1 MSPLILQKPDS
12 VSVFDTKRV
21 CAVIVTYRPNP
32 VLLRNV
38 VDSVLQQVGHLVV
51 FDNGSSAVDVAEMLG
66 DQEGISVFASPINV
80 GLGSALNRAY
90 ERAQALEFDYVLLM
104 DQDSILAPGMVV
116 LLGNALV
123 ELARDESVA
132 AVGPQFRD
140 SRNGMLAPFVR
151 FGFPF
156 NFKLRGGPGQRI
168 SCDFLI
174 TSGSLI
180 PMKALREIGAMDES
194 LFIDNLDMDWC
205 FRAKRSGHALYGICD
220 AQMTHSIGEE
230 LLPSRAKPDGVI
242 VHKPFRLYYIMRN
255 RVLLYG
261 RAYTPWIWIAQD
273 MPRLLL
279 KLMGNS
285 LFLAPRWVR
294 LRFML
299 KGLWD
304 GVRGKSG
311 ALPPAGR

>member
-1 MSPLILQKPDS
+1 MNPVIPQKPTPGTA
-12 VSVFDTKRV
+12 FDATRV
-21 CAVIVTYRPNP
+21 CAVIVTYGPDP
-32 VLLRNV
+32 ALLRRV

-51 FDNGSSAVDVAEMLG
+51 FDNGSSSVDVAVLLG
-66 DQEGISVFASPINV
+66 NREGVSIVASACNV

-90 ERAQALEFDYVLLM
+90 ERAQVLGFDYVLLM
-104 DQDSILAPGMVV
+104 DQDSLLAPGMVD
-116 LLGNALV
+116 LLGTALV
-123 ELARDESVA
+123 ELSSDERVA
-132 AVGPQFRD
+132 AIGPQFRD
-140 SRNGMLAPFVR
+140 SRSGMLAPFVR

-156 NFKLRGGPGQRI
+156 NHKLRGGPGQRI
-168 SCDFLI
+168 FCDFLI

-180 PMKALREIGAMDES
+180 PMTALRDIGAMDEV

-230 LLPSRAKPDGVI
+230 LLPSRTKPDGVI
-242 VHKPFRLYYIMRN
+242 VHKPFRLYFIMRN

-261 RAYTPWIWIAQD
+261 RAYTPRVWIAQD
-273 MPRLLL
+273 VPRLLL
-279 KLMGNS
+279 KLIGNS
-285 LFLAPRWVR
+285 VFLAPRWVR

-304 GVRGKSG
+304 GIRGKAG
-311 ALPPAGR
+311 PLPPVSH